1 MRQMIGETLLSGPAA
16 ALTARRKVIQVLTCL
31 DGTPTFV
38 APLAG
43 ATSELVRQLVANTEP
58 LQLQLWLEPSTQEL
72 WLSLSADAPIPP
84 SRTAANHVASDWSR
98 TRTTPSPW
106 STACPAGPMHCCCN
120 RCSSSS
126 QNRPGTSCLR

>member
-1 MRQMIGETLLSGPAA
+1 MRQLIGETLLSGPAA

-31 DGTPTFV
+31 DGSPTFV

-84 SRTAANHVASDWSR
+84 EPDGRHSCGIRLVAHADNAIALVYR
-98 TRTTPSPW
+98 LPRGPDELLLQQMQQQFAEPTRDEL
-106 STACPAGPMHCCCN
+106 
-120 RCSSSS
+120 
-126 QNRPGTSCLR
+126 LR